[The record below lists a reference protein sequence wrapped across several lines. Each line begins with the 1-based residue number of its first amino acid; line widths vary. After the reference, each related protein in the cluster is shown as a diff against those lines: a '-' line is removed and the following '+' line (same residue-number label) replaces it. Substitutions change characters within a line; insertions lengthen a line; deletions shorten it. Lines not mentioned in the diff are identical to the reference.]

1 MQNAMDRYIIHLH
14 KEEKDG
20 RWRKRGVYDKTQN
33 PKMCGNEIDK

>member
-1 MQNAMDRYIIHLH
+1 MDRYIIHIH

-20 RWRKRGVYDKTQN
+20 RWRKRGVYEKTKNPN